1 MRRTRRSCS
10 ARRSIRTRRS
20 RAWTRSPTTR
30 SSRSRAVSA
39 GSSPWPASARTT
51 RRSSPQRRRIGGLVP
66 DAGLPLREL
75 QLYVQRVSDR
85 WPIERAHVGAG
96 APCVVVL
103 VSPGFDGVPWLE
115 RVRQAGALWG
125 ADATGGRA
133 EGHRYTPAGLERTL
147 EDPPPVRAAG

>member
-1 MRRTRRSCS
+1 MGRTRRSCS

-51 RRSSPQRRRIGGLVP
+51 KRSSPQRRRIGGLVP

-115 RVRQAGALWG
+115 RVRQGGGLGGPHARGGPA
-125 ADATGGRA
+125 AGGRCYA
-133 EGHRYTPAGLERTL
+133 LG
-147 EDPPPVRAAG
+147 VR